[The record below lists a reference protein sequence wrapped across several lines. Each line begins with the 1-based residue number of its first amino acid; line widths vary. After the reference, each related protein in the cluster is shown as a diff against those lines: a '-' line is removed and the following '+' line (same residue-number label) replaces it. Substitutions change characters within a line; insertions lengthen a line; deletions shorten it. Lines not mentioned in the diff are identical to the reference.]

1 VILRDSVLK
10 KTFSILGIDPTFH
23 FGDFD
28 VTVTTY
34 RHQMLQENTP
44 GKHMLNRH
52 PVFVGPVCIHK
63 KKDTQSYYNFLS
75 TLVAKNNELRKM
87 KTIGTDRETALSNA
101 LLMAFENAVHL
112 RCFNHTN
119 KNVKNKLKDIGVSKT
134 DKSRILTDIF
144 GGTGDISLKMTGL
157 TDCFTHAEFDQRLDQ
172 LKLKW
177 ENAVPGFWTWFK
189 RNQSDTIKH
198 HMIQSV
204 R

>member
-1 VILRDSVLK
+1 
-10 KTFSILGIDPTFH
+10 
-23 FGDFD
+23 
-28 VTVTTY
+28 
-34 RHQMLQENTP
+34 
-44 GKHMLNRH
+44 
-52 PVFVGPVCIHK
+52 
-63 KKDTQSYYNFLS
+63 
-75 TLVAKNNELRKM
+75 M

-112 RCFNHTN
+112 RCFNHVN

-134 DKSRILTDIF
+134 DKTRILTDIF
-144 GGTGDISLKMTGL
+144 GSTGDISLKMTGL
-157 TDCFTHAEFDQRLDQ
+157 TDCFTHAEFDQKLDQ